1 MDADLGAAAP
11 HPEDQVGA
19 GADRREL
26 GEPDV
31 LEDAQDA
38 ELPLLVDQG
47 IVGGQREIEV
57 QVRSP

>member
-1 MDADLGAAAP
+1 
-11 HPEDQVGA
+11 VGA

-38 ELPLLVDQG
+38 ELSLLVDQG
-47 IVGGQREIEV
+47 VVGGQREIEM
-57 QVRSP
+57 QVRTP